1 MQADLGERVT
11 RMEERVDSELRHMA
25 SKEDLGDLRTGMADL
40 RGEMLAME
48 TRLMRWMAMI
58 VAAGV
63 GVTAAIVTLA

>member
-11 RMEERVDSELRHMA
+11 RMEERVDSELRHLA
-25 SKEDLGDLRTGMADL
+25 TKEDILATRAD
-40 RGEMLAME
+40 MLAME

>member
-25 SKEDLGDLRTGMADL
+25 TREDL
-40 RGEMLAME
+40 
-48 TRLMRWMAMI
+48 MAMM

-63 GVTAAIVTLA
+63 GVIAAIVALA

>member
-1 MQADLGERVT
+1 MQVDLGERVT
-11 RMEERVDSELRHMA
+11 RMEERVDSELCHLA
-25 SKEDLGDLRTGMADL
+25 TKEDILATRAD
-40 RGEMLAME
+40 MMAME

>member
-1 MQADLGERVT
+1 
-11 RMEERVDSELRHMA
+11 MEERVDSDLRHMA

-48 TRLMRWMAMI
+48 TRLMRWMAMM

-63 GVTAAIVTLA
+63 GVIAAIVALV